1 MPDEAVQSLLGGFVA
16 SIRAV
21 LPVRAVWLHGSLALG
36 DFVLGRSD
44 FDVIAVLETPV
55 TDPPGLIE
63 VHRGLIKS
71 SALAKKLHCTYVP
84 VGELGDASLRHP
96 TFAQERYFD
105 RPVSP
110 VSRRELTLGDVALF
124 GPPPSLLLPATTD
137 EELAAFVR
145 RDLQDFWYPAT
156 AKRTRWYTDVW
167 VDLGLVTVARA
178 GRTLRDGRLITKQAA
193 IAELP
198 SLGAP
203 PAVVQDIQNRRYA
216 AVGIPPWSPWRL
228 HRGHLARTFVRTQI
242 TNLLN

>member
-1 MPDEAVQSLLGGFVA
+1 MSDEAVQSLLGGFVA

-44 FDVIAVLETPV
+44 FDVIAVLDSPV
-55 TDPPGLIE
+55 GDPAGLIE
-63 VHRGLIKS
+63 VHRGLMKS
-71 SALAKKLHCTYVP
+71 TPLGKKLHCTYVP

-105 RPVSP
+105 RPVTP
-110 VSRRELTLGDVALF
+110 VSRRELTLGDMALF
-124 GPPPSLLLPATTD
+124 GPPPSSLLPATTD
-137 EELAAFVR
+137 EELAAFIR

-156 AKRTRWYTDVW
+156 AKRTRWYTDIW
-167 VDLGLVTVARA
+167 VDLGMITVARA
-178 GRTLRDGRLITKQAA
+178 RRTLQDGHLITKQAA

-203 PAVVQDIQNRRYA
+203 LAVVQDIRNRRYA
-216 AVGIPPWSPWRL
+216 ATGSPPWSPWRL
-228 HRGHLARTFVRTQI
+228 HRAHLARTFVRSQI
-242 TNLLN
+242 RTLLS